1 MTSALPATIGRC
13 CDAFRLGREAEAS
26 TLFDQVL
33 AEVTTMIEDNPLLMT
48 AALQRSLAIALA
60 CQQNRD
66 WIGLADEI
74 EFAIAAHLELSVLSP
89 ERNTIHP

>member
-1 MTSALPATIGRC
+1 MTSSLLSTVSAC

-26 TLFDQVL
+26 ALFDQVL
-33 AEVTTMIEDNPLLMT
+33 AEVSNLIESNPRLMT
-48 AALQRSLAIALA
+48 SALQRGLAQALS

-74 EFAIAAHLELSVLSP
+74 EFVIAEQLELRVPSAEPDSA
-89 ERNTIHP
+89 

>member
-1 MTSALPATIGRC
+1 MTTPLLSTISNC
-13 CDAFRLGREAEAS
+13 CNAFRLGREAEAS

-33 AEVTTMIEDNPLLMT
+33 AEMSTLIESNPGLMT
-48 AALQRSLAIALA
+48 SALQRSLAVALG

-74 EFAIAAHLELSVLSP
+74 EFVLVEQLQLRTP
-89 ERNTIHP
+89 EAVPNSA

>member
-1 MTSALPATIGRC
+1 MTSSFTTMVKHC
-13 CDAFRLGREAEAS
+13 CDAFRLGKEAEAS
-26 TLFDQVL
+26 TLFEQLL